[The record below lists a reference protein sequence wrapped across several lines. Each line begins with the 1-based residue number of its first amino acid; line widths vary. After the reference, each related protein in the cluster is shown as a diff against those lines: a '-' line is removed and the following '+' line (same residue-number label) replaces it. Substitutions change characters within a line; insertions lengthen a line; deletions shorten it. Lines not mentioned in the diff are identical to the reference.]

1 MPFTVDVRSRLE
13 QGLVVT
19 MRQSRERRV
28 TRSAQQIV
36 AALMSPDAPALHPEP
51 GDASAGARTGV
62 PAQRPHR
69 ADADSGV
76 AESADCESADVE
88 SAASFEAA
96 MAADLGWFE
105 GGQRIKGIADDHQL
119 DALARLHATAVAE
132 LAARHS
138 QSWVDRTPL
147 SAREAVALEVAA
159 ATGLPQADLSL
170 RLELA
175 TAAPARTG
183 FLREQI
189 RSGATSLHR
198 ACEIV
203 RESRHLGDD
212 SADHVARTTLA
223 PTRDGAGL
231 TGTLFRQRLRRAL
244 LAADADTAA
253 QAARRRAARR
263 RNGAHADIYDDGTGR
278 LTVINDADK
287 IATAIDR
294 ADTAARAARAAG
306 DPRTLAQLRADF
318 LTGAAIHGWPHHDT
332 GDTSDNSDT
341 AQTTGNGSTGF
352 AAQSPSPAGRAVIVI
367 AFDTLLGRDDQ
378 PCELT
383 GHGHLGAAHA
393 RAVITAP
400 GSTWQTLLAD
410 PVTGRALTLTPSYR
424 PTPEMVEHVRA
435 VDGTCRGP
443 GCTVP
448 ARHCDLDHDTP
459 WPYGPTHPDNLTA
472 QHRQHHRIKTTGW
485 WSTTRHEHAL
495 ITWHTAAG
503 RTYTTHPKDWL
514 DHHRANEPP
523 PPTTVPPVPDA
534 PSPPAAA
541 EPDPPPF

>member
-19 MRQSRERRV
+19 MRQSSERRV
-28 TRSAQQIV
+28 TPSAHQVV
-36 AALMSPDAPALHPEP
+36 AALMSPVAPALHPEP
-51 GDASAGARTGV
+51 GVPPGDESGDGSGAIPRRRAGGSGDASAGGDAE
-62 PAQRPHR
+62 R
-69 ADADSGV
+69 ADG
-76 AESADCESADVE
+76 E
-88 SAASFEAA
+88 SAALFEAA
-96 MAADLGWFE
+96 MAADLAWFE
-105 GGQRIKGIADDHQL
+105 GGQRVKGIADDHQL
-119 DALARLHATAVAE
+119 EALARLHATAVAE

-147 SAREAVALEVAA
+147 SAREAVVMEVAT

-175 TAAPARTG
+175 TAAPARAG

-189 RSGATSLHR
+189 RTGATSLDR

-203 RESRHLGDD
+203 RESRHLDD
-212 SADHVARTTLA
+212 ENADHLARTTLA

-244 LAADADTAA
+244 LAADAAA
-253 QAARRRAARR
+253 QQAREARRRAARR

-287 IATAIDR
+287 IAAAIDR
-294 ADTAARAARAAG
+294 ADTAARTARAAG
-306 DPRTLAQLRADF
+306 DPRTLSQLRADF
-318 LTGAAIHGWPHHDT
+318 LTGAAIHGWPTCDT
-332 GDTSDNSDT
+332 GDAGTTDGTGTS
-341 AQTTGNGSTGF
+341 GF
-352 AAQSPSPAGRAVIVI
+352 AGQSPSPAGRAVIVI
-367 AFDTLLGRDDQ
+367 PFDTLLGRDAH

-383 GHGHLGAAHA
+383 GHGHLSAAHA

-410 PVTGRALTLTPSYR
+410 PATGRALALSPSYR
-424 PTPEMVEHVRA
+424 PTPEMIEHVRA

-459 WPYGPTHPDNLTA
+459 WPHGPTHPHNLTA

-485 WSTTRHEHAL
+485 WSTTRDEAL
-495 ITWHTAAG
+495 LTWRTAAG

-514 DHHRANEPP
+514 DSHGSHDA
-523 PPTTVPPVPDA
+523 PTTEAPPRSGA
-534 PSPPAAA
+534 ASPPSAP